1 MKIYID
7 CTDITFTEHN
17 TGIQRVTKNLI
28 NESKKFDSDIVCQ
41 PIVYLNGIGFIKTKG
56 YP

>member
-7 CTDITFTEHN
+7 CRDITFTELQHRN
-17 TGIQRVTKNLI
+17 PKVSKNLI

-41 PIVYLNGIGFIKTKG
+41 PIVYLNGIGFNKTKG